1 MEPVITPFV
10 ISSIISACINAGVAG
25 ENRQQ
30 QLALHFANQNLQRE
44 ILAKQ
49 QAFTLAIEE
58 KRLNAA
64 ANLQREILTLQYEN
78 ALKLQENAFNAE
90 RARDSY
96 ARFCNNVW
104 PLQAD
109 PDFYVNYLKKTYSER
124 MMPLQIIVPATM
136 PKDSF
141 AGIDNPLT
149 VFFNDVYSPRS
160 GASAFYYNQGW
171 KDSMYG
177 SSGNAQIIAL
187 HSVLAGLPTLLLVL
201 QKVGDEYCAR
211 VSFWGVA
218 DMDLPENK
226 TIFTVNQKELDLD
239 ILRADADQIIKKY
252 KAHNI
257 QLPQDKN
264 INIQVR
270 LEEQQRQEELEK
282 QGNIPEDDLKEIL
295 NLKFSSRYS
304 KARKEDVIL
313 QERNKYLSVM
323 LEIVSAA
330 FTDAYYLTT
339 YNIAPRIPELC
350 ANNPDFQHPKVI
362 DLFQKVFSG
371 LLENTSGDLLNT
383 PLRYALVADSFK
395 RNGFDEIATG
405 YAQKSA
411 DLLQKLLKNEAEL
424 APQHFQAIELLDDY
438 PELAELKE
446 NIQSLP
452 VVRSANLIP
461 ASSFDEEFFSNI
473 PLAENVNLEMI
484 RVKAGTFMMGS
495 PENADGRLDD
505 EKLHKV
511 TLTQDYWLGKFPVTQ
526 AQFQA
531 IMKYNPSR
539 FGGSKRPVE
548 EVDWNCARDF
558 CVRLNRKFED
568 KLPEGYQFD
577 LPTEAQWEYACR
589 AGRKTA
595 YFWGNSC
602 NGTEANCDGNYP
614 CGTTAIG
621 PSLKRTTDVGTYEPN
636 DWGFY
641 DMHGNVCEW
650 CRDWYKADYD
660 GEDATDPTGPT
671 GPEDGSYR
679 RVSRGGSWYFC
690 ARYCRSAN
698 RNYDNPNYHSS
709 LRGFRLALVPTQ
721 GKGWMS
727 NH

>member
-1 MEPVITPFV
+1 MDPITITAVLASKAVMGAIGAATTAFGF
-10 ISSIISACINAGVAG
+10 SSIVNSITAKK
-25 ENRQQ
+25 NRSHQQ
-30 QLALHFANQNLQRE
+30 DLQFANQDFQRE

-49 QAFTLAIEE
+49 QAFAEARDE
-58 KRLNAA
+58 RQFNKAA
-64 ANLQREILTLQYEN
+64 ELQREIVALQHKN
-78 ALKLQENAFNAE
+78 AVELQNSSFDQQ
-90 RARDSY
+90 RAKDSY
-96 ARFCNNVW
+96 KSFCENVW

-109 PDFYVNYLKKTYSER
+109 PDFYVDYLKRTYSER

-136 PKDSF
+136 PRESF
-141 AGIDNPLT
+141 NGIDNPLT
-149 VFFNDVYSPRS
+149 DFFNNVYSPRS

-171 KDSMYG
+171 KNSMYG
-177 SSGNAQIIAL
+177 SSGNAQICAL

-218 DMDLPENK
+218 DMDLPENR

-239 ILRADADQIIKKY
+239 ILRANADKIIKKY
-252 KAHNI
+252 KPYNLP
-257 QLPQDKN
+257 LPQDKN
-264 INIQVR
+264 IQVR
-270 LEEQQRQEELEK
+270 LKEQQRQEDLEN

-295 NLKFSSRYS
+295 NEEFSSLYS
-304 KARKEDVIL
+304 KAGKEDVIL
-313 QERNKYLSVM
+313 QERNKCLSVM

-330 FTDAYYLTT
+330 FTDAYYLTN
-339 YNIAPRIPELC
+339 YNIAPRAPELC
-350 ANNPDFQHPKVI
+350 ANNPDFKHPQII

-405 YAQKSA
+405 YAQESA
-411 DLLQKLLKNEAEL
+411 DLLQKLLKNKAEL

-438 PELAELKE
+438 PEFAELKE

-452 VVRSANLIP
+452 VVRNANLIP
-461 ASSFDEEFFSNI
+461 ASSFDEDFFANI

-495 PENADGRLDD
+495 PEDEDGRSDN

-531 IMKYNPSR
+531 IMRYNPSCY
-539 FGGSKRPVE
+539 GGSKRPVE
-548 EVDWNCARDF
+548 KVDWDCARDF
-558 CVRLNRKFED
+558 CVRLNNKFED
-568 KLPEGYQFD
+568 KLPKGYQFD

-602 NGTEANCDGNYP
+602 NGTEASCDGNYP
-614 CGTTAIG
+614 CGRTTAKG
-621 PSLKRTTDVGTYEPN
+621 PYSKGTTDVGTYEPN

-641 DMHGNVCEW
+641 DMHGNVYEW
-650 CRDWYKADYD
+650 CRDWYNDDY
-660 GEDATDPTGPT
+660 GEDAIDPVGPSS
-671 GPEDGSYR
+671 GSF
-679 RVSRGGSWYFC
+679 RVIRGGSWLSH
-690 ARYCRSAN
+690 AQRCRSAY
-698 RNYDNPNYHSS
+698 RNYLSPDYRNGNF
-709 LRGFRLALVPTQ
+709 GFRLALVPVQ
-721 GKGWMS
+721 
-727 NH
+727 

>member
-1 MEPVITPFV
+1 MDPITITAFLASKTVINTIAAATTALGF
-10 ISSIISACINAGVAG
+10 SSIVNAFTAKKNRKLQAEMGK
-25 ENRQQ
+25 EN
-30 QLALHFANQNLQRE
+30 HDLQRE

-49 QAFTLAIEE
+49 QEFTLAIEE

-96 ARFCNNVW
+96 ASFCNNVW

-109 PDFYVNYLKKTYSER
+109 PDFYVDYLKKTYSER

-136 PKDSF
+136 PRESF
-141 AGIDNPLT
+141 NGIDNPLT
-149 VFFNDVYSPRS
+149 AFFNNVYSPRS

-239 ILRADADQIIKKY
+239 ILRNNADQIINEY
-252 KAHNI
+252 SEYNI
-257 QLPQDKN
+257 PLPQDKN
-264 INIQVR
+264 IQTRV
-270 LEEQQRQEELEK
+270 EERQRQEELEK
-282 QGNIPEDDLKEIL
+282 QGNIPEDVIKTFL
-295 NLKFSSRYS
+295 NREFSSRYS
-304 KARKEDVIL
+304 KAGKEDVIL

-350 ANNPDFQHPKVI
+350 ASNPDFQHPKVI
-362 DLFQKVFSG
+362 DLFQKIFSG
-371 LLENTSGDLLNT
+371 LLETTVKDTLNT

-411 DLLQKLLKNEAEL
+411 DLLQKLLKNKVEL

-438 PELAELKE
+438 PEFAELKE

-461 ASSFDEEFFSNI
+461 ASFFDEDFFSNI
-473 PLAENVNLEMI
+473 PLAEDVSLEMI
-484 RVKAGTFMMGS
+484 KVKAGTFMMGS
-495 PENADGRLDD
+495 PEDEIGRGDY

-531 IMKYNPSR
+531 IMKYNPSS
-539 FGGSKRPVE
+539 FSGSQRPVE
-548 EVDWNCARDF
+548 QVDWNCARDF
-558 CVRLNRKFED
+558 CVRLNKKFKD

-589 AGRKTA
+589 AGTTTA

-602 NGTEANCDGNYP
+602 NGTEANCDGDYP
-614 CGTTAIG
+614 CGTTAKG
-621 PSLKRTTDVGTYEPN
+621 PYLGRTTDVGTYEPN

-641 DMHGNVCEW
+641 DMHGNVGEW
-650 CRDWYKADYD
+650 CRDWYNDDY
-660 GEDATDPTGPT
+660 GEDAIDPVPSS
-671 GPEDGSYR
+671 GSR
-679 RVSRGGSWYFC
+679 RVSRGSIWLYG
-690 ARYCRSAN
+690 ARNCRSASRSYYN
-698 RNYDNPNYHSS
+698 PDTRGNY
-709 LRGFRLALVPTQ
+709 LGFRLALVPVQ
-721 GKGWMS
+721 
-727 NH
+727 

>member
-30 QLALHFANQNLQRE
+30 QLSLHFANQNLQRE

-96 ARFCNNVW
+96 ASFCNNVW

-109 PDFYVNYLKKTYSER
+109 PDFYVDYLKKTYSER

-136 PKDSF
+136 PRESF
-141 AGIDNPLT
+141 NGIDNPLT
-149 VFFNDVYSPRS
+149 DFFNNVYSPRS

-171 KDSMYG
+171 KNSMYG

-218 DMDLPENK
+218 DMDLPENR

-239 ILRADADQIIKKY
+239 ILRANADKIIKKY
-252 KAHNI
+252 KPYNLP
-257 QLPQDKN
+257 LPQDKN
-264 INIQVR
+264 ILVR
-270 LEEQQRQEELEK
+270 LEEQQRQEDLEN

-295 NLKFSSRYS
+295 NEEFSSRYS
-304 KARKEDVIL
+304 KAGKEDVIL

-350 ANNPDFQHPKVI
+350 ASNPDFQHPKVI
-362 DLFQKVFSG
+362 DLFQKIFSG
-371 LLENTSGDLLNT
+371 LLGNTSGDLLNT
-383 PLRYALVADSFK
+383 PLRYALVANSFK
-395 RNGFDEIATG
+395 QNGFEGIAAS
-405 YAQKSA
+405 YADKSA
-411 DLLQKLLKNEAEL
+411 DFLRNLLQNKAEL

-438 PELAELKE
+438 PEFAELKE

-452 VVRSANLIP
+452 VVRNANLIA
-461 ASSFDEEFFSNI
+461 ASSFDEDFFANI
-473 PLAENVNLEMI
+473 PLAENVNLKMI
-484 RVKAGTFMMGS
+484 KVKAGTFMMGS
-495 PENADGRLDD
+495 PENEIGRKSD
-505 EKLHKV
+505 ETLHKV
-511 TLTQDYWLGKFPVTQ
+511 TLTQDYWLGKFSVTE
-526 AQFQA
+526 AQFKA
-531 IMKYNPSR
+531 VMNYSPN
-539 FGGSKRPVE
+539 GSSPLWPVAN
-548 EVDWNCARDF
+548 VDWNVANDF
-558 CVRLNRKFED
+558 CTRLNKKFKD
-568 KLPEGYQFD
+568 KLPAGYQFA

-589 AGRKTA
+589 AGTTTA
-595 YFWGNSC
+595 YCWGNSC
-602 NGTEANCDGNYP
+602 NGTEANCDGNNP
-614 CGTTAIG
+614 CGTGCKG
-621 PSLKRTTDVGTYEPN
+621 PNLGRRINVGCYDPN

-641 DMHGNVCEW
+641 DMHGNVHEW
-650 CRDWYKADYD
+650 CRDWYNGDY
-660 GEDATDPTGPT
+660 GEDAIDPVGPSS
-671 GPEDGSYR
+671 GSC
-679 RVSRGGSWYFC
+679 RVFRGGSWLSY
-690 ARYCRSAN
+690 AQYCRSAYRSRN
-698 RNYDNPNYHSS
+698 RPDYDDTY
-709 LRGFRLALVPTQ
+709 LGFRLALVPVQ
-721 GKGWMS
+721 
-727 NH
+727 

>member
-10 ISSIISACINAGVAG
+10 ISSIISACINAGVAD

-136 PKDSF
+136 PRESF
-141 AGIDNPLT
+141 NGIDNPLT
-149 VFFNDVYSPRS
+149 AFFNNVYSPRS

-252 KAHNI
+252 KAYNI

-264 INIQVR
+264 IQVR
-270 LEEQQRQEELEK
+270 LKEQQRQEELEN
-282 QGNIPEDDLKEIL
+282 QRNIPEDDLKEIL
-295 NLKFSSRYS
+295 NLEFSSRYS
-304 KARKEDVIL
+304 KAGKEDVIL

-350 ANNPDFQHPKVI
+350 ASNPDFQHPKVI

-383 PLRYALVADSFK
+383 PLRYALVANSFK
-395 RNGFDEIATG
+395 QNGFEGIAAS
-405 YAQKSA
+405 YADKSA
-411 DLLQKLLKNEAEL
+411 DFLRNLLQNKAEL
-424 APQHFQAIELLDDY
+424 APQHFQAADLLKDSY
-438 PELAELKE
+438 PEISALCGNNSA
-446 NIQSLP
+446 LP
-452 VVRSANLIP
+452 VPAGKALFSSADTVKNILKDD
-461 ASSFDEEFFSNI
+461 FDD
-473 PLAENVNLEMI
+473 LAYI
-484 RVKAGTFMMGS
+484 FK
-495 PENADGRLDD
+495 
-505 EKLHKV
+505 
-511 TLTQDYWLGKFPVTQ
+511 
-526 AQFQA
+526 
-531 IMKYNPSR
+531 
-539 FGGSKRPVE
+539 
-548 EVDWNCARDF
+548 DF
-558 CVRLNRKFED
+558 D
-568 KLPEGYQFD
+568 
-577 LPTEAQWEYACR
+577 
-589 AGRKTA
+589 
-595 YFWGNSC
+595 S
-602 NGTEANCDGNYP
+602 
-614 CGTTAIG
+614 
-621 PSLKRTTDVGTYEPN
+621 
-636 DWGFY
+636 
-641 DMHGNVCEW
+641 
-650 CRDWYKADYD
+650 
-660 GEDATDPTGPT
+660 
-671 GPEDGSYR
+671 
-679 RVSRGGSWYFC
+679 
-690 ARYCRSAN
+690 
-698 RNYDNPNYHSS
+698 
-709 LRGFRLALVPTQ
+709 
-721 GKGWMS
+721 
-727 NH
+727 